1 MTETGEPP
9 VAQEQQTSGF
19 FEAVCEAWE
28 EAGRRH
34 GVVERFFQ
42 IGGHTLCL
50 CFAGEALVPL
60 LTPALE
66 HLEVP
71 PSLAAL
77 TVRVWD
83 SASTGVAMPPPV
95 WSASDMLPRGEVS
108 GWNEGPVRLTYH
120 PDPDTVSLMHEDKAL
135 AVFWI
140 ADAALTPYYESGA
153 PVRSILHW
161 WMSRQ
166 SLQLVHAAALG
177 MPTGGVVLAGR
188 GGSGKS
194 TTALACLN
202 SDLFYAGDDY
212 CIVSA
217 GSAPVVHSLYNTAK
231 ANGDDVAR
239 FPHLVHAVTNTDK
252 LAEEKALL
260 FLHRAAPHKLI
271 AGFPLRAILAPR
283 VTGERETRV
292 VPVTA
297 TEALRALAPSTIFQL
312 PGAGGDTLRLLAGV
326 SSAVPCYRLE
336 LGTDLAAIPTVITK
350 LLS

>member
-1 MTETGEPP
+1 MTDTEEPI
-9 VAQEQQTSGF
+9 VQRRENAGF
-19 FEAVCEAWE
+19 FEAVCKAWE
-28 EAGRRH
+28 EAGCRH
-34 GVVERFFQ
+34 GIVERFFQ
-42 IGGHTLCL
+42 IGGYTLRL
-50 CFAGEALVPL
+50 CFAGDALVSL

-71 PSLAAL
+71 PAPAAL
-77 TVRVWD
+77 TIRVWD
-83 SASTGVAMPPPV
+83 SKSTGVAMPPPV
-95 WSASDMLPRGEVS
+95 WSASDMQPRGEVS
-108 GWNEGPVRLTYH
+108 GWNEGAVRLTYH
-120 PDPDTVSLMHEDKAL
+120 PDPDTVSMIHEDKAL

-140 ADAALTPYYESGA
+140 ADAAHTPYYESGA

-177 MPTGGVVLAGR
+177 MPTGGVLLAGR

-202 SDLFYAGDDY
+202 SDLLYAGDDY

-217 GSAPVVHSLYNTAK
+217 GSVPVVHSLYNTAK

-239 FPHLVHAVTNTDK
+239 FPYLVHAVTNASK

-260 FLHRAAPHKLI
+260 FLHRFAPHKLLVE
-271 AGFPLRAILAPR
+271 FPLRAILVPR
-283 VTGERETRV
+283 VTGGRETQA
-292 VPVTA
+292 VPVTS

-312 PGAGGDTLRLLAGV
+312 PGAGGDTLRFLAGV

-336 LGTDLAAIPTVITK
+336 LGTDIAAIPAVITK
-350 LLS
+350 LLC